1 MTLITSALA
10 WHPQVPG
17 GRLRPPLDTCVAA
30 AAPRHPP
37 VAAAGSG
44 PDPRWLTQELK
55 RSDGVVGLLEMH
67 EKYGDDFNHIHLS
80 AAWVT
85 LSRHSQAGKAGARSR
100 HGYIR
105 YRQVRVVRVRVR
117 VGVRVGAWVGVRVR
131 IGVGVRVMV
140 RVSVRVSPRRRRAR
154 SR

>member
-1 MTLITSALA
+1 MLPAVSRLTVMVQLVTLITSALA
-10 WHPQVPG
+10 WHPQAPG

-55 RSDGVVGLLEMH
+55 RSDGVAGLLEMH

-105 YRQVRVVRVRVR
+105 YRQVRVVRVRV
-117 VGVRVGAWVGVRVR
+117 GWG
-131 IGVGVRVMV
+131 
-140 RVSVRVSPRRRRAR
+140 
-154 SR
+154 